1 MKRSRTDAF
10 EADVD
15 ADNILTNTKTGSPAS
30 VRVEKLNMNW
40 EDLLRSSKF
49 YMGTDIEAAR
59 PVPDGF
65 DLGAH
70 IVTENLKEDT
80 TWWSSSYAIAE

>member
-1 MKRSRTDAF
+1 
-10 EADVD
+10 
-15 ADNILTNTKTGSPAS
+15 
-30 VRVEKLNMNW
+30 
-40 EDLLRSSKF
+40 
-49 YMGTDIEAAR
+49 MGTDIEAAR

-70 IVTENLKEDT
+70 IVIENLKEDT